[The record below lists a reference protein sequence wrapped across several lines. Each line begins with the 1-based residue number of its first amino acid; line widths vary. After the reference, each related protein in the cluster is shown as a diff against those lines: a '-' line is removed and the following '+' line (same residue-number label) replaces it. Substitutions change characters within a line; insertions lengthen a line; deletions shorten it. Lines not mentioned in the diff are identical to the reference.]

1 MGLDVVRERC
11 AGIDVHKR
19 QVTVHVHVPGHQE
32 TQEFA
37 TDTGSLL
44 TLVDWLQEMRID
56 DVAMEG
62 TGSYWKP
69 VYNLLEAA
77 GLKPVIGNASH
88 MKAVPGRKTDAKD
101 AEWICDLHR
110 HGLIRASFVPSRA
123 QRELREL
130 VTYRSTLIAERASE
144 ANRIAKVLEGGNIK
158 LGSVVTD
165 ILGKSSRNML
175 TALANGED
183 DPKVLAAMAEG
194 RLKSKHDELLLAL
207 HGRMTS
213 HQREMLRWQLEHV
226 EFLDRQIAEL
236 DAQVA
241 ECLDP
246 HDQEIERLCTIPGVS
261 QRIAEVILAAVGTN
275 MGQFPS
281 ADHLVSWAGLCP
293 GSNES
298 GGKRRPARSRHGNEM
313 LKVAMVQA
321 GQAAGRTR
329 DTYLS
334 ATYRLLAARR
344 GKKKAAVA
352 LGRHI
357 LETAY
362 YILRDGTTYRELGAN
377 YHDERRKEAV
387 KRAAIAR
394 LRRLGYEVNVQPVA

>member
-1 MGLDVVRERC
+1 MGLDVVRDRC

-19 QVTVHVHVPGHQE
+19 QVTVHVHVPGRQE
-32 TQEFA
+32 TQGFA

-69 VYNLLEAA
+69 VFNLLEAA
-77 GLKPVIGNASH
+77 GLKPIIGNASH
-88 MKAVPGRKTDAKD
+88 MKAVPGRKTDVKD

-110 HGLIRASFVPSRA
+110 HGLIRASFVPPRA

-144 ANRIAKVLEGGNIK
+144 ANRISKVLEGGNIK

-175 TALANGED
+175 AALAKGADN
-183 DPKVLAAMAEG
+183 PKVLADMAEG
-194 RLKSKHDELLLAL
+194 KLKSKHDDLLLAL
-207 HGRMTS
+207 HGRMTA
-213 HQREMLRWQLEHV
+213 HQRKMLGWQLQHV
-226 EFLDRQIAEL
+226 EFLDQQIAAL
-236 DAQVA
+236 DAKVA

-246 HDQEIERLCTIPGVS
+246 HEQEIKRLCTIPGVS
-261 QRIAEVILAAVGTN
+261 VRSAEVIIAAIGTD
-275 MGQFPS
+275 MGKFPS

-293 GSNES
+293 ASNES
-298 GGKRRPARSRHGNEM
+298 GGNRHPARTRHGI
-313 LKVAMVQA
+313 KTTMVQA
-321 GQAAGRTR
+321 GQAAGRSR
-329 DTYLS
+329 GTYLG
-334 ATYRLLAARR
+334 ATYRMLAARR

-352 LGRHI
+352 VGRHI
-357 LETAY
+357 LQTAY
-362 YILRDGTTYRELGAN
+362 YILRDGTEYKELGAN
-377 YHDERRKEAV
+377 FHDERRKEAV
-387 KRAAIAR
+387 KRAAISR
-394 LRRLGYEVNVQPVA
+394 LRRLGFDVEVKPVA